1 MEKER
6 LARLRE
12 EARER
17 AEVLETEYKRAKATL
32 ESNDTYI
39 QLGNLER
46 KWQHHEQNN
55 FAMKEYIAM
64 RQAEGSY
71 HDLSNEVASLVSSY
85 NSLLCHSLQGTLP
98 VPTPSN

>member
-1 MEKER
+1 
-6 LARLRE
+6 
-12 EARER
+12 
-17 AEVLETEYKRAKATL
+17 
-32 ESNDTYI
+32 
-39 QLGNLER
+39 
-46 KWQHHEQNN
+46 
-55 FAMKEYIAM
+55 MKEYIAM